1 MLSRTTHLMRASA
14 CVFLLL
20 AAGTARAV
28 TTEYFDYAAF
38 DAATGPVTIVGFDDI
53 NAGSL
58 LTGTEYSGVT
68 IAARRIAVIDPQDFA
83 PGLVV
88 GGQNVNS
95 QPHGISSS
103 IFYINGALS
112 FDNDVDAFTLT
123 LAQPTQ
129 AAGLWLGNVGS
140 SNNDPNTPTTIVFLN
155 SSGQEIASEVFRQ
168 GHAGQIG
175 SGANNRFY
183 YGLTSDQLI
192 ASITVTNGAGDFD
205 GIILDDIQWAAP
217 IPEPETFALFGAGF
231 AMLFALRRATARR

>member
-1 MLSRTTHLMRASA
+1 MLTKVTRLLRASA
-14 CVFLLL
+14 GAYITLT
-20 AAGTARAV
+20 AGTASAV
-28 TTEYFDYAAF
+28 TTEYFDYSAF
-38 DAATGPVTIVGFDDI
+38 DAATGPMTIVGFDDRA
-53 NAGSL
+53 AGSL
-58 LTGTEYSGVT
+58 LSGSEYSGVT

-95 QPHGISSS
+95 QPQGISSS
-103 IFYINGALS
+103 IFYNNGVLS
-112 FDNDVDAFTLT
+112 FDNQVDEFTLT

-140 SNNDPNTPTTIVFLN
+140 SNNDPNTPTTIVFYGT
-155 SSGQEIASEVFRQ
+155 SGQVIASEVFRQ
-168 GHAGQIG
+168 GHEGQIG

-205 GIILDDIQWAAP
+205 GIILDDVQWAAP
-217 IPEPETFALFGAGF
+217 IPEPQTYVLLAAGIAVLFGV
-231 AMLFALRRATARR
+231 RRAAAGG